1 MLLTQKTQEKCDLRN
16 YSILK
21 LRLHIP
27 DTVFFKIIKF
37 FFYDGLNSRKI
48 TTKLENEYNNK
59 INSILIEKLL
69 KSKSFL

>member
-27 DTVFFKIIKF
+27 DTVFFKIIEF

-48 TTKLENEYNNK
+48 TTKLENVNNNK
-59 INSILIEKLL
+59 INSNLIEN
-69 KSKSFL
+69 F